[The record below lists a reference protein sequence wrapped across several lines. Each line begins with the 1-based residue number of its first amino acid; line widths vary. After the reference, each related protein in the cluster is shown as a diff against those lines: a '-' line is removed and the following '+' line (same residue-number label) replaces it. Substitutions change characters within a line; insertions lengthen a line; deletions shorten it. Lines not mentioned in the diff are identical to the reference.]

1 MTNFRQFSVP
11 YAAEAPYTKRVAY
24 FSMEFAVHQ
33 PLKIYSGGL
42 GFLSGSHLRSAFELR
57 QNLIGIGILWK
68 YGYYDQARN
77 QDQSLQVQWNEKV
90 YNFLQDTGIRY
101 QIVIHDAPVWVKVFY
116 LAPETF
122 QSAPLFLLSTDVPE
136 NDYVSQT
143 ITHRLYDANV
153 ATKVAQFILLGIGGA
168 RLLDEIGYTPD
179 VYHLNEAHGVSSVF
193 YLYQKFGSDIEEVRK
208 RLVFT
213 THTPEEAGNEKHDIH
228 LCNKMSY
235 FNGIHLDEVR
245 RITGI
250 HDDQFNHS
258 LVALRFA
265 RKANGVSELHG
276 HVSRR
281 MWGGIDGVCPIIHIT
296 NAQNW
301 RYWADKQLYYAMDEQ
316 NEERF
321 QDRKYYLKKR
331 AFDIVADQ
339 TGKLLDPK
347 VFTIVWARRFA
358 GYKRADLLTRDKA
371 RFEALLSNKKHP
383 VQFIWAGKPY
393 PVDYPAISDFNHL
406 VHLSKHHRNMAVCVG
421 YELALSKRLKQ
432 AADIWLN
439 NPRVP
444 REASGTSGMT
454 AAMNGAVNFST
465 NDGWIVEFIDH
476 GNNGF
481 VVPPADYE
489 HMNVH
494 EQDEYDL
501 NMMYD
506 ILEQQILPAYYE
518 TPDTWR
524 QIVQN
529 GMRDVRFRFESNR
542 MAHEYYE
549 LMYNAAY

>member
-489 HMNVH
+489 HMNIH

>member
-1 MTNFRQFSVP
+1 
-11 YAAEAPYTKRVAY
+11 
-24 FSMEFAVHQ
+24 
-33 PLKIYSGGL
+33 
-42 GFLSGSHLRSAFELR
+42 
-57 QNLIGIGILWK
+57 
-68 YGYYDQARN
+68 
-77 QDQSLQVQWNEKV
+77 
-90 YNFLQDTGIRY
+90 
-101 QIVIHDAPVWVKVFY
+101 
-116 LAPETF
+116 
-122 QSAPLFLLSTDVPE
+122 
-136 NDYVSQT
+136 
-143 ITHRLYDANV
+143 
-153 ATKVAQFILLGIGGA
+153 
-168 RLLDEIGYTPD
+168 
-179 VYHLNEAHGVSSVF
+179 
-193 YLYQKFGSDIEEVRK
+193 
-208 RLVFT
+208 
-213 THTPEEAGNEKHDIH
+213 
-228 LCNKMSY
+228 
-235 FNGIHLDEVR
+235 
-245 RITGI
+245 
-250 HDDQFNHS
+250 
-258 LVALRFA
+258 
-265 RKANGVSELHG
+265 
-276 HVSRR
+276 

-321 QDRKYYLKKR
+321 HDRKQYLKKR

-481 VVPPADYE
+481 VVPSADYE
-489 HMNVH
+489 NMNVH

-501 NMMYD
+501 NTMYD

-518 TPDTWR
+518 SPDTWR